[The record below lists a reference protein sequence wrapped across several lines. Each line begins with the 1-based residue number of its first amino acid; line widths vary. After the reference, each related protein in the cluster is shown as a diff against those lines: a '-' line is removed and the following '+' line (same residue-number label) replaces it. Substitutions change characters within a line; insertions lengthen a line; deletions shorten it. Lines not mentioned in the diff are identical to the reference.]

1 MVASRCTSHCSTA
14 EVGVVGPTVHDS
26 FWIIGDIVLEIEQR
40 VKILVVFMNRRAM
53 NFLNSVTIQKK

>member
-1 MVASRCTSHCSTA
+1 
-14 EVGVVGPTVHDS
+14 VGVVGPTVHDS

-53 NFLNSVTIQKK
+53 NFLHSVTIQKK